1 MLDGVGDERGC
12 EAYVRVK
19 SALGF
24 EISVSRAAICLAC
37 DLGILSALSVCILK
51 IFSDATCWE

>member
-1 MLDGVGDERGC
+1 MLLGAKEKSLKMGRGY

-24 EISVSRAAICLAC
+24 EISVSRAAIC
-37 DLGILSALSVCILK
+37 DLGILSAHIEN
-51 IFSDATCWE
+51 FSDATYRG